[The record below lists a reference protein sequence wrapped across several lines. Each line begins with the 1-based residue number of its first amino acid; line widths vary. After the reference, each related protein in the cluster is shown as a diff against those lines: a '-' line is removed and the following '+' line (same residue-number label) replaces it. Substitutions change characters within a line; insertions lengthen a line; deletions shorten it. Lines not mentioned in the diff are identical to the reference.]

1 VVKNTRLSQQTYL
14 IKVTVNLKKLIRN
27 IPDFPK
33 PGIQYKDIESIV
45 ENPEAFSYVV
55 EQFSNAL
62 KDNHVDK
69 ILALDARGFL
79 FGGALAHQQKI
90 PLALARKKGKLPG
103 ECVSQAFK
111 LEYGEAEFEL
121 QKTAVSENDKVLIID
136 DVLATGGTAKAAAS
150 LVNQLGGTV
159 ALFGF
164 VIELDALNGR
174 DQLGDVEILSLVN
187 F

>member
-1 VVKNTRLSQQTYL
+1 M
-14 IKVTVNLKKLIRN
+14 NLKALIRN

-45 ENPEAFSYVV
+45 ENPEAFTYVTD
-55 EQFSNAL
+55 QFANFL
-62 KDNHVDK
+62 KDNKVDK

-79 FGGALAHQQKI
+79 FGAALAHQEKL
-90 PLALARKKGKLPG
+90 PLVLARKKGKLPG
-103 ECVSQAFK
+103 ECVSQRYQ

-121 QKTAVSENDKVLIID
+121 QKTAISAGEKVIIID
-136 DVLATGGTAKAAAS
+136 DVLATGGTAEAAVS
-150 LVNQLGGTV
+150 LVEQLGGV
-159 ALFGF
+159 VSVFGF

-174 DQLGDVEILSLVN
+174 SKLGDIKVLSLVN

>member
-1 VVKNTRLSQQTYL
+1 
-14 IKVTVNLKKLIRN
+14 VNLKKIIRN

-33 PGIQYKDIESIV
+33 PGVQYKDIESVI
-45 ENPEAFSYVV
+45 ENPEAFTYVI

-62 KDNHVDK
+62 KDNKVDK

-79 FGGALAHQQKI
+79 FGGALAHQEKT
-90 PLALARKKGKLPG
+90 PLVLARKKGKLPG
-103 ECVSQAFK
+103 KCVSQTFQ

-121 QKTAVSENDKVLIID
+121 QKTAISKNDKVLIID

-150 LVNQLGGTV
+150 LVEQLGGTV
-159 ALFGF
+159 VLFGF
-164 VIELDALNGR
+164 VIELNALNGR
-174 DQLGDVEILSLVN
+174 KKLGDTEVLSLVN